1 MSRKAE
7 RVLIG
12 LLTEFESLEVI
23 HREGFRPEVMP
34 TEELIP
40 VVEYALH
47 YSATSGKA
55 PTAMVINDRFP
66 DLLADMEVTVDELPE
81 ESVEWALAELTFNHS
96 RKKSNEILKSM
107 ARAVSGSDPETI
119 FEVLAT
125 HSSDLSALVTDMAP
139 QTTRVDM
146 RERGLTIVERHD
158 LMAETG
164 HQIRGMTFGLN
175 EVDEHFGGIH
185 PGEVAIFAGAPKSGK
200 SIWLSYLALKDWE
213 RGRSPVLVTLEN
225 SIEMTEMRIACQAL
239 HLDYRDLERGTLSA
253 EDRGALVEWVH
264 DVLLNA
270 DNPLHI
276 IRPPEGQRTA
286 SALVQQAY
294 ALDCDSVLVDQL
306 TFVEPDRHRKDGSK
320 AYEVAETIRRF
331 KTSVSA
337 GRRPIPLV
345 LAHQVKRE
353 GVKAAAQ
360 TGRLAMDA
368 AADSSEVERGADMLF
383 GLYASDDQRAANS
396 MSLQALAVRRAE
408 LRSYDLH
415 WQVHLGLVGVQHIL
429 TEDDL

>member
-1 MSRKAE
+1 MSRQAE

-23 HREGFRPEVMP
+23 HREGFRPEIIP
-34 TEELIP
+34 TEELVP
-40 VVEYALH
+40 VVEYALY

-55 PTAMVINDRFP
+55 PTAMVINERFP
-66 DLLADMEVTVDELPE
+66 DLLGDMDVTVDELPE
-81 ESVEWALAELTFNHS
+81 ESMEWALAELTFNHS
-96 RKKSNEILKSM
+96 RRMSNEILKSM
-107 ARAVSGSDPETI
+107 ARAVSASDPETI
-119 FEVLAT
+119 YNVLAA
-125 HSSDLSALVTDMAP
+125 HASDLSALVTDMAP
-139 QTTRVDM
+139 QTSRVDL
-146 RERGLTIVERHD
+146 RERGQTIVDRHD

-164 HQIRGMTFGLN
+164 HQIRGLTFGLS

-185 PGEVAIFAGAPKSGK
+185 PGEVAIFAAPPKAGK
-200 SIWLSYLALKDWE
+200 SIWLSYLALKDWQ

-239 HLDYRDLERGTLSA
+239 HLDYRDLERGTLSPQ
-253 EDRGALVEWVH
+253 DRGSLVEWVN
-264 DVLLNA
+264 DVLLTA

-294 ALDCDSVLVDQL
+294 ALDCDSLLVDQL

-337 GRRPIPLV
+337 GRRPIPLAM
-345 LAHQVKRE
+345 AHQVKRE
-353 GVKAAAQ
+353 GVNAADK
-360 TGRLAMDA
+360 TGRLTMDA

-383 GLYASDDQRAANS
+383 GLYASEDQKAANS
-396 MSLQALAVRRAE
+396 MSLQALAVRRAQ

-415 WQVHLGLVGVQHIL
+415 WQPHMGIVGVQHVL
-429 TEDDL
+429 AEDDL